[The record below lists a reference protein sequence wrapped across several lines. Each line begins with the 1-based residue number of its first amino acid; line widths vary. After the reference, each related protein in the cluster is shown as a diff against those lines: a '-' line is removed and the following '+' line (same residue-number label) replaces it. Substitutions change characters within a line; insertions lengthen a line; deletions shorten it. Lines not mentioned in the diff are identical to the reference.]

1 MIIAIPVEIDSKES
15 LVSEHF
21 GRSNYFL
28 IYNSEEKEYKFVENS
43 AAKSSG
49 GAGIKAAQIVVDE
62 NAQVLVSPQLGQNAA
77 DVINGAKIKIYK
89 AQVGSIKENLQALEE
104 GKLKLLSE
112 IHGGYHG
119 N

>member
-1 MIIAIPVEIDSKES
+1 MIIAIPVEKDAKES

-28 IYNSEEKEYKFVENS
+28 IYNTDAKEYRFVKNS

-49 GAGIKAAQIVVDE
+49 GTGIKAAQIVVDE
-62 NAQVLVSPQLGQNAA
+62 NAEVLVSPQLGQNAA
-77 DVINGAKIKIYK
+77 DVINEAKIKIYK
-89 AQVGSIKENLQALEE
+89 AQVGTIKENLQALEE
-104 GKLKLLSE
+104 EKLKLLSE
-112 IHGGYHG
+112 VHEGYHG

>member
-21 GRSNYFL
+21 GRNNYFL

>member
-62 NAQVLVSPQLGQNAA
+62 NTEVLVSPQLGQNAA

>member
-1 MIIAIPVEIDSKES
+1 MIIAIPVEKDSKES

-28 IYNSEEKEYKFVENS
+28 IYNTEEQEYKFIENS

-77 DVINGAKIKIYK
+77 DVINEAKIKIYK
-89 AQVGSIKENLQALEE
+89 AQVGTIKENLQALEE
-104 GKLKLLSE
+104 EKLKLLSE
-112 IHGGYHG
+112 VHEGYHG